1 MSKVKRP
8 WVSKYNLVSENIGEG
23 GNAFVHKISDKNNNI
38 FAIKV
43 LDLEHTNKEKKAR
56 FLQEIRIMSKHS
68 DLDAIMP
75 VLDSSSSEYW
85 YVMPLATPVS
95 DFIKQKLKSFKDI
108 QSILVDIASALC
120 EIHSRDLEHR
130 DIKPENIYFWNG
142 KIRFGDFGLVNFPD
156 NHNNLTKSDRGIGSI
171 FTIAP
176 EMKRYPKTSDG
187 KKANIYSLA
196 KTIWILLTGESKGFD
211 GQYLQTGDYSLRR
224 YGNLKKNHLVELENL
239 LYLATSYYPDS
250 RPNIDGFC
258 SELKRWIDVSRNF
271 ELSQISEWNFLNKCL
286 FGKDVPDTAVWSDNE
301 SIINVLNVVSSL
313 PVYNH
318 MLFSDKGGLDFKSA
332 YKAKEEKCIQIIEDN
347 GNIFVLKPQKL
358 YFERFKDSSWNYF
371 LLVIDKLDPVF
382 PPVNGQYEH
391 LVEDYPGHYVSA
403 SYVQYGVYDYDSG
416 EKLPDG
422 FKSVFRYVEG
432 SILFV
437 MKNGFYNGIIS
448 TYDGRH
454 GKIPP
459 ELFRLYTEKL
469 CELSELYKKIG
480 LSHESIRLELNYN
493 PAINR
498 FIECLNNI
506 VGISE
511 DNVKKIIN
519 NDIIKGDDFIK
530 EHLVEWSFFDITSGR
545 KSANINDFNAI
556 YYIEY
561 QKNSLDFSDLA
572 DYMKML
578 PICLCRDGQFKH
590 CNSTEI
596 FYFDSEESAKKA
608 FSNCKQ
614 MILNKCLN
622 AGYKEDN
629 FNYLRIRFLKG
640 KLKPTHL
647 FSEQEIRELMLKAD
661 DRVFNRLVIDAD
673 GVARIVSGNEID
685 DEYPV
690 RLEAWHA
697 GNVYVGKYSDLSGL
711 KIAYL
716 CALNGWLTYL
726 KTGKSQSIDYAYEN
740 NEIKL
745 IEEIMKY
752 Y

>member
-1 MSKVKRP
+1 MSKVKRT
-8 WVSKYNLVSENIGEG
+8 WDSKYNLVSENIGEG

-43 LDLEHTNKEKKAR
+43 LDLEHTNKEKKER

-187 KKANIYSLA
+187 KKADVYSLA

-250 RPNIDGFC
+250 RPNIESFC

-271 ELSQISEWNFLNKCL
+271 ELRQISEWNFLNKCL

-301 SIINVLNVVSSL
+301 SIINVLNIVSSL

-469 CELSELYKKIG
+469 SELSELYKKIG
-480 LSHESIRLELNYN
+480 HSHEKIRFELNYN
-493 PAINR
+493 PTINR
-498 FIECLNNI
+498 FLKGLNNI
-506 VGISE
+506 LGINE
-511 DNVKKIIN
+511 DNDKKIIK
-519 NDIIKGDDFIK
+519 NDIIYADNFIK
-530 EHLVEWSFFDITSGR
+530 DHLIEWSFCDITNGL
-545 KSANINDFNAI
+545 KSANINEFNAV

-561 QKNSLDFSDLA
+561 QKNTLDISDLA

-590 CNSTEI
+590 CNGTEI

-608 FSNCKQ
+608 ISNCKQ
-614 MILNKCLN
+614 IILNKCLN

-661 DRVFNRLVIDAD
+661 DRVFNRLVINAE
-673 GVARIVSGNEID
+673 GFARIISGNDID

-697 GNVYVGKYSDLSGL
+697 GNVYVGKYSDLSGQ

-726 KTGKSQSIDYAYEN
+726 KTGKSQSIDYANEN